1 MSLSQRLLVADAHRQ
16 IREEGADR
24 VEVGSSDVSG
34 SRNSGQ
40 RDKKKTLSVI
50 ALRFCVMP
58 PDTATDPFGYQ
69 RSKCARFHE
78 NVEGYYWSWFENEQL
93 YIQLEIFDHNLSKK
107 SSVKNLRKSDLSK
120 ILNGIYDHL
129 DWNWETMIEM
139 SGSETSTVHFYCS
152 DFESYDDL
160 GVPSIWNFC
169 GSLDE

>member
-1 MSLSQRLLVADAHRQ
+1 
-16 IREEGADR
+16 
-24 VEVGSSDVSG
+24 
-34 SRNSGQ
+34 
-40 RDKKKTLSVI
+40 
-50 ALRFCVMP
+50 MP

-107 SSVKNLRKSDLSK
+107 SSVKNLRKSDLSRYARYMPQE

-129 DWNWETMIEM
+129 DWK